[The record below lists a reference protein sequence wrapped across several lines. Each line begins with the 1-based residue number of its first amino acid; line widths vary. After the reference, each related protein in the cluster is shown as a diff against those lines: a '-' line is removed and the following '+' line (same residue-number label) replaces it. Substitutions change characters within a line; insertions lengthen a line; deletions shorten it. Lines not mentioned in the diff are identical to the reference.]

1 MASINI
7 LNIIPKNT
15 TSKFTDPFSFEII
28 FEVLSNLKKEIEWK
42 MIYIGSAEDKKYDQ
56 ILETIEID
64 GPFHLGSMKFEFTG
78 EAPDITK
85 IPESEVLGVTAI
97 ILCCSYNNQEF
108 FRCGYYLNNVYD
120 NEEMNMNPPEKV
132 DKDRIIRS
140 LLADK
145 PRITRFDIDWD
156 NENIDNVNNEN
167 KGENENFMFKDGKMD
182 IQQFN
187 LMKDDK
193 AGDQTTENTN

>member
-1 MASINI
+1 MNI
-7 LNIIPKNT
+7 
-15 TSKFTDPFSFEII
+15 
-28 FEVLSNLKKEIEWK
+28 
-42 MIYIGSAEDKKYDQ
+42 
-56 ILETIEID
+56 
-64 GPFHLGSMKFEFTG
+64 
-78 EAPDITK
+78 
-85 IPESEVLGVTAI
+85 
-97 ILCCSYNNQEF
+97 
-108 FRCGYYLNNVYD
+108 
-120 NEEMNMNPPEKV
+120 NPPEKV

-156 NENIDNVNNEN
+156 NENVDNVINEN
-167 KGENENFMFKDGKMD
+167 KTENENFMFKDGKMD